1 MKTILALSILFF
13 FIALPA
19 LGELTDADLNKIRV
33 IVNESEKRIKEEV
46 KTEIKSEITASEARM
61 KEYIDLKF
69 NNVNTE
75 FKRID
80 SQIKTT
86 TSEIGA
92 IRSQINIFI
101 GIPLL
106 IITAL
111 FAWRALRDRAV
122 DKQIQLL
129 IAENENLKAQQMIT
143 P

>member
-1 MKTILALSILFF
+1 
-13 FIALPA
+13 
-19 LGELTDADLNKIRV
+19 
-33 IVNESEKRIKEEV
+33 
-46 KTEIKSEITASEARM
+46 M
-61 KEYIDLKF
+61 KEYIDLKLD
-69 NNVNTE
+69 NVNTE
-75 FKRID
+75 FKRVD
-80 SQIKTT
+80 SEIKAA

-111 FAWRALRDRAV
+111 FAWRALRDRAT

-129 IAENENLKAQQMIT
+129 IAENENFKAQQTIT